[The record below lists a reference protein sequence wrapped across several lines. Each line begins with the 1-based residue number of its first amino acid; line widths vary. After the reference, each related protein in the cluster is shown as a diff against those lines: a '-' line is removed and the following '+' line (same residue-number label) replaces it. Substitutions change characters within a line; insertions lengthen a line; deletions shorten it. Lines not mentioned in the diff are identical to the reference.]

1 MNLQE
6 KQRWQRK
13 FLAVL
18 DGFRLLDDKFMTVV
32 FQNSIACVEL
42 VLRIILDS
50 PSLSVSK
57 VITQDT
63 LKNLHGRGLCLDIHA
78 FAEGREYNIEI
89 QRAQAGAGARRAR
102 YHSSLMDAGGLL
114 PGEDYTALPESY
126 VIFITETDV
135 LGYGD
140 PIYMIRRTIQGR
152 QKVFDDG
159 SHIVYVNSMIT
170 DQDTPLGK
178 LMHDF
183 RCARPEDMYHEVLA
197 ERIRYFKQ
205 TEEGVATVSKTM
217 EDALKE
223 FIEEEKE
230 QWIQEGMES
239 GMERG
244 IERGRENERIFSIRT
259 LMHNLG
265 FTAEKAMDALSV
277 PLSERGRYLSIL

>member
-89 QRAQAGAGARRAR
+89 QRGRGVRAI
-102 YHSSLMDAGGLL
+102 
-114 PGEDYTALPESY
+114 TA
-126 VIFITETDV
+126 
-135 LGYGD
+135 
-140 PIYMIRRTIQGR
+140 
-152 QKVFDDG
+152 
-159 SHIVYVNSMIT
+159 
-170 DQDTPLGK
+170 
-178 LMHDF
+178 
-183 RCARPEDMYHEVLA
+183 A
-197 ERIRYFKQ
+197 
-205 TEEGVATVSKTM
+205 
-217 EDALKE
+217 
-223 FIEEEKE
+223 
-230 QWIQEGMES
+230 
-239 GMERG
+239 
-244 IERGRENERIFSIRT
+244 
-259 LMHNLG
+259 
-265 FTAEKAMDALSV
+265 
-277 PLSERGRYLSIL
+277 